1 MLPIPLS
8 TINGIPELLLPKD
21 TERYFF
27 MKMTDSHNHE
37 ENNSIPLEQ
46 MPFCK
51 YAVAEMTAQHRL
63 SELRELVYPMN

>member
-1 MLPIPLS
+1 
-8 TINGIPELLLPKD
+8 
-21 TERYFF
+21 
-27 MKMTDSHNHE
+27 MKVTDSHNHE

-51 YAVAEMTAQHRL
+51 YAVAEMTAHHRL